1 MRATRWSLIAAAL
14 LLAGPATAA
23 SAAVAAGSRGAGTAA
38 DAGLG
43 WAQAFPVAHRE
54 AAVHFIARYRDAA
67 GADHRL
73 EVWRVG
79 ERYLHRRSDD
89 QLDLYVVPAEGAGRA
104 SPAEL
109 AYRLV
114 DHRRRAVFD
123 VARTNLHRIGVFSSW
138 DAQAHV
144 LERPATR
151 YRLSRVTAPAGIAG
165 ADCAWRRID
174 FDGKAAASTVC
185 WSARWG
191 LPLVIAGGEPMSEQ
205 FRVLRVETIAPA
217 AAAALAGLPEIP
229 AGYGYFDSNE
239 EIGPE

>member
-1 MRATRWSLIAAAL
+1 MTRILGVLAGAL
-14 LLAGPATAA
+14 LMTGPATAA
-23 SAAVAAGSRGAGTAA
+23 PAAAGPVHA
-38 DAGLG
+38 LG
-43 WAQAFPVAHRE
+43 WEQAFPVAQPE
-54 AAVHFIARYRDAA
+54 AAVHFVATYQDAA
-67 GADHRL
+67 GASHRL

-79 ERYLHRRSDD
+79 RRYLHRRSDER
-89 QLDLYVVPAEGAGRA
+89 LDLYAVPAAG
-104 SPAEL
+104 PGAEL

-114 DHRRRAVFD
+114 DHERHAVFD

-151 YRLSRVTAPAGIAG
+151 YALRKVAAPAGVAVKG
-165 ADCAWRRID
+165 CDWRRIEPE
-174 FDGKAAASTVC
+174 GAAPASTVC
-185 WSARWG
+185 WSSRWG
-191 LPLVIAGGEPMSEQ
+191 LPLAIIGGSTPALQ
-205 FRVLRVETIAPA
+205 FRVLSVAAITPA